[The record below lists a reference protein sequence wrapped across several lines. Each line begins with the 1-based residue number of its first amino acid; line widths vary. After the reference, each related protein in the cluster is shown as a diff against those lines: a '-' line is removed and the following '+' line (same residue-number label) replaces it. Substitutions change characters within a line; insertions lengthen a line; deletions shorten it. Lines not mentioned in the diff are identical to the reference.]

1 MPNTYTQ
8 LYIQLVF
15 AVQHRKALIH
25 ENIRDELQKYIT
37 GIAQAHKHKM
47 LAIYCNP
54 DHTHVL
60 VGLNATQSLSSL
72 ANVMKSNSSC
82 WLNETKRLNSHFNWQ
97 DGYGAFSY
105 HKSQLDMIV
114 KYVRNQKEHH
124 KNTCFKEE
132 YLELLKE
139 FNIDYDDRYLFT
151 WLE

>member
-15 AVQHRKALIH
+15 AVQHRDALIH
-25 ENIRDELQKYIT
+25 ENIRDELQKYMT

-60 VGLNATQSLSSL
+60 VGLHPTQSLSSL
-72 ANVMKSNSSC
+72 ANEMKSNSSR
-82 WLNETKRLNSHFNWQ
+82 WLNESKRLNFNFKWQ

-105 HKSQLDMIV
+105 HKSLLDTIV

-124 KNTCFKEE
+124 KNKSFREE

-139 FNIDYDDRYLFT
+139 FDIDFDDRYLFT
-151 WLE
+151 WVE